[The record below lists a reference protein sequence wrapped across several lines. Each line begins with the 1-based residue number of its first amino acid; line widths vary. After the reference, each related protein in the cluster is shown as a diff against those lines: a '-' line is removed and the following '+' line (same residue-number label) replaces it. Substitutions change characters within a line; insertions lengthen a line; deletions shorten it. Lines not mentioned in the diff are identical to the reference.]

1 MLCLHIFICS
11 LRFLHLKLL
20 LILLGNECSIEQ
32 MEHVRS
38 MQEKLARLNLELYGE
53 LEELPE
59 DKRKPASD
67 SNLDR
72 LLSDVSSGK
81 AKQMG
86 VYPQHLTQENTT
98 TGWAVLYSW
107 GEYSSGMNQD
117 ISFALILVLRKH
129 STLFFYRLLLVW
141 WVEQSGY
148 KLCEA
153 VSLLRDSQCKRN
165 LELYII
171 CFQFLLS
178 LVYFHKTQKCWNF
191 FQFSETGRF
200 KFNLGLGAVAV

>member
-1 MLCLHIFICS
+1 MFICS
-11 LRFLHLKLL
+11 LRFLYLKLL

-72 LLSDVSSGK
+72 LLSDVSTGK
-81 AKQMG
+81 AEQMG

-98 TGWAVLYSW
+98 TGRAVLY
-107 GEYSSGMNQD
+107 N
-117 ISFALILVLRKH
+117 
-129 STLFFYRLLLVW
+129 
-141 WVEQSGY
+141 
-148 KLCEA
+148 
-153 VSLLRDSQCKRN
+153 
-165 LELYII
+165 
-171 CFQFLLS
+171 
-178 LVYFHKTQKCWNF
+178 
-191 FQFSETGRF
+191 
-200 KFNLGLGAVAV
+200 